1 MSKTRLD
8 RQHYTTLGASEFSAA
23 HAATGDLF
31 PKYGPSVPASP
42 TSWQYT
48 AYRAGW
54 EEAQRVALDQA
65 PKVSSPENFQG
76 SAANFAKNV
85 DDDPRLFKSRPNRYP
100 IQRSARP
107 AAEHCR
113 ILLDRA
119 REIAKGD
126 FPKAVKLVEK
136 VRKIGKRW
144 GTTYAT
150 ASL

>member
-1 MSKTRLD
+1 
-8 RQHYTTLGASEFSAA
+8 LGASEFSAA

-31 PKYGPSVPASP
+31 PKYGPSAPASP

-65 PKVSSPENFQG
+65 PAVKVASPENFQG
-76 SAANFAKNV
+76 STADFAKNV
-85 DDDPRLFKSRPNRYP
+85 EGEPLAFKSQPTRYP
-100 IQRSARP
+100 IQRGARP

-119 REIAKGD
+119 REVAKGD

-144 GTTYAT
+144 GMTYET